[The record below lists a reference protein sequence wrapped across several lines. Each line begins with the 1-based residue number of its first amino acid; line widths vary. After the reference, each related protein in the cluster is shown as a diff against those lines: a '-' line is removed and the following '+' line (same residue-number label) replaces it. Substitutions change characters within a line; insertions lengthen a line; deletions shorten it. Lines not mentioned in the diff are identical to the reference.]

1 MDSNSTRADI
11 RNRVILALDVPAF
24 EEALELVRLTK
35 EYIGMYKVGMEL
47 FYSAG
52 VGVVRAIIDQGVQVF
67 LDLKLHD
74 IPQTVERTSRVLSSI
89 GVAMINVH
97 CMGGKRMMRAAA
109 TACQDT
115 SGKAFMRTKVLGV
128 TILTSLTE
136 AEVADELG
144 IRGTLTERVRAMAL
158 LAKESG
164 LDGVVASPHEISVI
178 KDACGSDFLVVTPG
192 VRPKHAGSDDQRRVM
207 TPGQAI
213 ASGADYIV
221 IGRPITRSRDP
232 RAAAALLLDE
242 AEKEVEA
249 LKCLRN
255 QTC

>member
-1 MDSNSTRADI
+1 MFLRLRSA
-11 RNRVILALDVPAF
+11 
-24 EEALELVRLTK
+24 ELVRLAKNTSMQGR
-35 EYIGMYKVGMEL
+35 YGAVLRQGL
-47 FYSAG
+47 
-52 VGVVRAIIDQGVQVF
+52 VLCAIIDQGVQVF

-144 IRGTLTERVRAMAL
+144 IRG
-158 LAKESG
+158 
-164 LDGVVASPHEISVI
+164 P
-178 KDACGSDFLVVTPG
+178 
-192 VRPKHAGSDDQRRVM
+192 
-207 TPGQAI
+207 
-213 ASGADYIV
+213 
-221 IGRPITRSRDP
+221 
-232 RAAAALLLDE
+232 
-242 AEKEVEA
+242 
-249 LKCLRN
+249 
-255 QTC
+255 